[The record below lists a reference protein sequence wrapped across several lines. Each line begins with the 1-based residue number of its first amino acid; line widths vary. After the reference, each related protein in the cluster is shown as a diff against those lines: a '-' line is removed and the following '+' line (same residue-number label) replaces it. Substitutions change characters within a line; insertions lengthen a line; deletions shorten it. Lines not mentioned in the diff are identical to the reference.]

1 MHLSNLNADIMG
13 WLSLETIPRMSMPS
27 LGLCVEAGKEQM
39 ELNAGSPGQ
48 LEAQQHL
55 QSLTPLRR
63 V

>member
-1 MHLSNLNADIMG
+1 MHLSNLNADIVG
-13 WLSLETIPRMSMPS
+13 WLSLETIPRMSMSS

-39 ELNAGSPGQ
+39 ELGAGSPGQ
-48 LEAQQHL
+48 LEAQQRL